1 MKTSFSLR
9 YRILFSFVGI
19 TTLVMIL
26 VSVVTFYFAENL
38 RHDAIDRYFSMQIGQ
53 FVDLFELETAHYQ
66 SKLKTFTEANQ
77 SEISKSFT
85 GNGDARSES
94 ARHIQKEMNSILSA
108 DPEILANFF
117 VVSPQGGFLT
127 GVENE
132 NNNLLKVLL
141 NSGAGSNP
149 QILLDT
155 LSSNKQSR
163 LILTHPAQTGT
174 SAAERGFASLVLD
187 FSALIRKFG
196 AMAADSG
203 VYIQIFDQND
213 KLIFASDS
221 AFLPYIGKSV
231 MDENGEVIG
240 FRTGVHNE
248 NNGITN
254 IDNWHNR
261 SLYILSAPNT
271 PFRIMFSVKD
281 TEQKESVAEISNLLL
296 VFNAVLFFILI
307 ILAWYNSTKV
317 ISPVTHLTRLIRET
331 SAGTLKLSDLVD
343 NKQDAEFQE
352 LGMAFRDFILST
364 TSVVDG
370 IKQNGIELSGMT
382 EDINGTLSKF
392 SESASTLSAA
402 VAQTTSAME
411 EMAASSRNISAT
423 TGSVVA
429 IARQSQARALDG
441 MDEFKSFLKKMEEIR
456 AKNDNRSH
464 DIVALGKK
472 AARITE
478 IMTIINHIN
487 EQTKLIA
494 FNAALEASGA
504 GEAGKRFSVVANE
517 IRRLADNVQESTEE
531 IKLMISEIQQSTGEL
546 MKGTAEANSSIQSGV
561 NQVKDIV
568 SSMNLF
574 VEESR
579 NTTDSA
585 QQISYSTQQ
594 QLSAAEEI
602 VTTLHDI
609 SLTASQFAEMST
621 DLANTAEKLNSMS
634 VQLVEMSIVSVHK

>member
-19 TTLVMIL
+19 TTLVMVLI
-26 VSVVTFYFAENL
+26 SVVTYYFAETI

-53 FVDLFELETAHYQ
+53 FKDLFELEISNYQ
-66 SKLKTFTEANQ
+66 SKLKTFADANQ
-77 SEISKSFT
+77 NEITASFT
-85 GNGDARSES
+85 GNTDSRSGS
-94 ARHIQKEMNSILSA
+94 LRHIQKEMKTLLVA
-108 DPEILANFF
+108 DQDIVTNFF
-117 VVSPQGGFLT
+117 VTSPQKELFSGIKD
-127 GVENE
+127 ENQKLL
-132 NNNLLKVLL
+132 NLLVK
-141 NSGAGSNP
+141 SSAGSKP
-149 QILLDT
+149 HIFLDT
-155 LSSNKQSR
+155 LNSAGNSR

-174 SAAERGFASLVLD
+174 TSADSGFTGIVLD
-187 FSALIRKFG
+187 FSALIRKLG
-196 AMAADSG
+196 SLAADSG
-203 VYIQIFDQND
+203 VYIQFFDQNE
-213 KLIFASDS
+213 KLLFASDS
-221 AFLPYIGKSV
+221 AFLPFIGKV
-231 MDENGEVIG
+231 LKDENGETIG
-240 FRTGVHNE
+240 FRTGIHKE
-248 NNGITN
+248 KGGITN
-254 IDNWHNR
+254 IDDWQNR
-261 SLYILSAPNT
+261 SLYMISTRNT
-271 PFRIMFSVKD
+271 PFRIMFSIKD
-281 TEQKESVAEISNLLL
+281 TEQKQSEAEISNLLIT
-296 VFNAVLFFILI
+296 FNIVLFFILVF
-307 ILAWYNSTKV
+307 LAWYNSSKV

-343 NKQDAEFQE
+343 KKQDAEFQA

-382 EDINGTLSKF
+382 EDINSTLSKF

-429 IARQSQARALDG
+429 IARQSQTRALDG
-441 MDEFKSFLKKMEEIR
+441 MDEFKSFMKKMEEIR
-456 AKNDNRSH
+456 AKNESRSH

-568 SSMNLF
+568 NSMNLF

-579 NTTDSA
+579 NTTESA